1 MLNSSPRTALQS
13 VWCSWSRLIFRLSRP
28 RYLFPDYT
36 LLHYH
41 RMGGASFCIN
51 LSRNA
56 FLVRQWGGCGPVYEL
71 LLYDTT
77 CCSSLDAASQIKIC
91 TIGMHFCKKLIWNKW
106 KATVCFNKP
115 HNSCCDDWT
124 NTTPCKLILIIKMK
138 GNFSASLTHFCSRS
152 LEELRGRV
160 ICV

>member
-1 MLNSSPRTALQS
+1 MLNSSPRTVLQS
-13 VWCSWSRLIFRLSRP
+13 VWCSWSRLIFRLSQP
-28 RYLFPDYT
+28 DIYSLTTPYCTIIGWEEPHSASIFLGMLF
-36 LLHYH
+36 LLDNEE
-41 RMGGASFCIN
+41 A
-51 LSRNA
+51 
-56 FLVRQWGGCGPVYEL
+56 GPVYEL